1 MTTGPLSATMR
12 HLPGTFSIAAR
23 EPETGTF
30 GAAVTTGTV
39 AVGATCPHV
48 SANAAVLT
56 QAFTRV
62 DHGRDA
68 VTRIDAGEPVD
79 EACRGLLDADEHA
92 AYRQLHGVDREGE
105 FAFTGDRCVEWCGSR
120 VGEDYTVAGNMLA
133 GPEVVDAVADAY
145 EEADGDVPARLLAA
159 LRAGEDAGG
168 DDRGELSAAILV
180 HALEPMPYHNLR
192 VDCSETPIDDLATL
206 LAEARRSR
214 DRLEDETAALLEEG
228 YPPELLEFGVK
239 Y

>member
-1 MTTGPLSATMR
+1 MAV
-12 HLPGTFSIAAR
+12 R

-48 SANAAVLT
+48 SPNAAVLT
-56 QAFTRV
+56 QAFTQV

-68 VTRIDAGEPVD
+68 VARVDAGERVD
-79 EACRGLLDADEHA
+79 EACRALLGADEHA
-92 AYRQLHGVDREGE
+92 EYRQLHGLDREGE
-105 FAFTGDRCVEWCGSR
+105 FAFTGDHCVEWCGSR
-120 VGEDYTVAGNMLA
+120 VGDDYTVAGNMLA

-159 LRAGEDAGG
+159 LRAGEEAGG

-180 HALEPMPYHNLR
+180 HAPEPMPYHNLR
-192 VDCSETPIDDLATL
+192 VDCSESPIDDLAAL
-206 LAEARRSR
+206 LAEAR
-214 DRLEDETAALLEEG
+214 E
-228 YPPELLEFGVK
+228 
-239 Y
+239 

>member
-1 MTTGPLSATMR
+1 MTDASLTVTMR
-12 HLPGTFSIAAR
+12 HRPGTFSIAIR

-48 SANAAVLT
+48 SPNAAVLT
-56 QAFTRV
+56 QAFTLT

-68 VTRIDAGEPVD
+68 LAQVDAGERVD
-79 EACRGLLDADEHA
+79 EACETLLDADEHA

-105 FAFTGDRCVEWCGSR
+105 FAHTGDACVEWCGSH
-120 VGEDYTVAGNMLA
+120 VGEDFTVAGNMLA
-133 GPEVVDAVADAY
+133 GPEVLDAAVEAY
-145 EEADGDVPARLLAA
+145 EDAEGDAPARLLAA

-180 HALEPMPYHNLR
+180 HAPDPKPYHNLR
-192 VDCSETPIDDLATL
+192 VDFSETPIDDLAAL
-206 LAEARRSR
+206 LAEARDAR
-214 DRLEDETAALLEEG
+214 DRLHEETESLLGEG
-228 YPPELLEFGVK
+228 YPPELLEFGLK

>member
-1 MTTGPLSATMR
+1 MR
-12 HLPGTFSIAAR
+12 HRPGTFSIAVR

-48 SANAAVLT
+48 GEHAAVLT
-56 QAFTRV
+56 QAFTLV

-68 VTRIDAGEPVD
+68 VARVDAGERVD
-79 EACRGLLDADEHA
+79 EVCEALLDADEHA
-92 AYRQLHGVDREGE
+92 AYRQVHGVGPERE
-105 FAFTGDRCVEWCGSR
+105 FAFTGDACVEWCGSR

-133 GPEVVDAVADAY
+133 GPEVVDGVAAAY
-145 EEADGDVPARLLAA
+145 ETTEGDVPARLLAA
-159 LRAGEDAGG
+159 LRAGEAAGG

-180 HALEPMPYHNLR
+180 HAPEPMPYHNLR
-192 VDCSETPIDDLATL
+192 IDHSETPIDDLAAL
-206 LAEARRSR
+206 LAEARESR
-214 DRLEDETAALLEEG
+214 DRLEEETAALLGDG
-228 YPPELLEFGVK
+228 YPPDLLEFGVK